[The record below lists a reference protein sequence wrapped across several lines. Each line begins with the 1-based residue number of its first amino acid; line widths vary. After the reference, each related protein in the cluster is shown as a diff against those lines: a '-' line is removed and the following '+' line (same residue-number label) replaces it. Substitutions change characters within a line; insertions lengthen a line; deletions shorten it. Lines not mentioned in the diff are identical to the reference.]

1 MTNFIF
7 LNSVEDEWVLE
18 SEARRTQT
26 VSIRKLSSS
35 VLDTVEKSLFSTQ
48 RSSTRNR
55 RKQGKVTWWL
65 PTAIL
70 GTQLDACA
78 TVGTNELWW
87 WGQNIDNH
95 FKRIKVYQLP
105 LPTLLGTI
113 HLLIKLDTYLCAK
126 FNWIMQ

>member
-55 RKQGKVTWWL
+55 RKQGKVT
-65 PTAIL
+65 
-70 GTQLDACA
+70 
-78 TVGTNELWW
+78 
-87 WGQNIDNH
+87 
-95 FKRIKVYQLP
+95 
-105 LPTLLGTI
+105 
-113 HLLIKLDTYLCAK
+113 
-126 FNWIMQ
+126 